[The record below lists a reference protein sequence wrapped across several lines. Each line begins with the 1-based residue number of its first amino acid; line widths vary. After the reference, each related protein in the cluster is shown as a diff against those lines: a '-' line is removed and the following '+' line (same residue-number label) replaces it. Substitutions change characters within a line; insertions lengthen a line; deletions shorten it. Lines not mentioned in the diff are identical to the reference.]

1 MTCKVNELI
10 VKLKIKEQSARS
22 KRSVYTAAIS
32 QITAMA
38 NERKAKDEDLVKK
51 ATLKTSVSE
60 DMDDLTEEE
69 TLALE
74 RILDSKHDDNYVAE
88 GPIQFSIDKS
98 AIDRLSDDPT
108 ILFELTVKAISPE
121 ISHLV
126 DAGKI
131 ELHSSDSIQEMIGEN
146 SDKYSYSIV
155 GENARQARK
164 MGLATA
170 QKMFEEGSMPD
181 EVQKATGW
189 YLDKDAKWK
198 FALNSTPKA
207 TPLLSKL
214 EAGKEYMLKDLIS
227 YKELFDN
234 YPGLSTLK
242 VKVVKSKALGKA
254 SGQYNVMTNTITL
267 PNYSADMAM
276 GKSQDVVNKGRLSTL
291 GHEVQH
297 AIQEIENFA
306 KGGNLDTA
314 KSHVMFRYLEKLRK
328 LYESVVEEIRPEV
341 GELLETAA
349 NGTKEEKEAAAKE
362 IRDKVTAKATMLM
375 KVMFKYDNSQTE
387 KATAYAKK
395 FKLHTATPEQLAYMV
410 YFHLLGEVEARTAGA
425 MWVGETYDTGSYEN
439 IVHRLE
445 HPTSASIVQALYN
458 KETKQ
463 VILNEEVLTDDKV
476 EGVVYH
482 EVGVHM
488 YADVIRSNE
497 LLQDKAVKLLERG
510 LKSSNAGVKGFFVGV
525 SKRLEE
531 AKEVGNKEEVLA
543 YLVEEGF
550 NTLENHELF
559 NPEDRLDQALSKM
572 RKILPAVVVDLIT
585 EVVKAFVGKME
596 KLTKKNVDK
605 VKMLAGKGLTGLTYD
620 LGLQA
625 DYNQIINLVRKGTKE
640 IADKY
645 EAIPEEVVNDK
656 WTLLGREFL
665 AKLRSADKSAAD
677 RLEEY
682 QIESTYPIYNAVLM
696 EEIKQKLATMYPE
709 IEVNA
714 VDSLFSTDGAEVV
727 GRAIDGI
734 VTYNPNKAG
743 LDTLPHEYA
752 HVYINL
758 LEKTTFMGNLISK
771 IQQKEKL
778 DRPQAKEWLADYIGV
793 RYADNITGL
802 RNDLS
807 KEELSLISKVWLAIK
822 KMFNRKEEE
831 LKSDLLE
838 MFKRFY
844 QGDNA
849 KAIRFTPQDG
859 YSLINIENTL
869 SNQPFASN
877 VLESVIK
884 LDSNAALT
892 GSVALGAQG
901 EVYRKGDSGVVDLH
915 DLDIQL
921 GDISNKE
928 KEAIAKALGKK
939 YNITKIYDFGMPKT
953 KEGHD
958 IVSELGK
965 YVPKS
970 ARKLAVGISKLLFST
985 KVASYI
991 VTPPG
996 VMVTDMVRYKN
1007 GDSASRVESYTLT
1020 KNGVVVGT
1028 YKADI
1033 ELDGEHKTKIVAEH
1047 FTGEKAVVLD
1057 LISGNNQ
1064 PSIDYYS
1071 SYLDKTIKISS
1082 AESIIDAKN
1091 AMGSKPRD
1099 KDVMDINFF
1108 KPIPLPKK
1116 PEAPMNIKSFSG
1128 DNGVATVYNNLTEN
1142 CK

>member
-1 MTCKVNELI
+1 MNCKAEELL
-10 VKLKIKEQSARS
+10 VELKKKEQAARKEQNKKVYAAAINQLTAMIKEREASA
-22 KRSVYTAAIS
+22 
-32 QITAMA
+32 
-38 NERKAKDEDLVKK
+38 KA
-51 ATLKTSVSE
+51 SVSE
-60 DMDDLTEEE
+60 GVYSTTKEELASEYVPNKPIQPSSNELVEELTKPFNGDAKSLYKTVTVDTGVLKTFIEVLNVLPSDSLREVITLVAFTQGSPVSGINGIREVLTKGYDGELEKDLVDGVVNFTINMIYSAQMMKDDTILKEI
-69 TLALE
+69 LE
-74 RILDSKHDDNYVAE
+74 YKDDVNSPEGNILKRLQEVFEDEDNYVAE
-88 GPIQFSIDKS
+88 GPI
-98 AIDRLSDDPT
+98 
-108 ILFELTVKAISPE
+108 
-121 ISHLV
+121 
-126 DAGKI
+126 
-131 ELHSSDSIQEMIGEN
+131 
-146 SDKYSYSIV
+146 
-155 GENARQARK
+155 
-164 MGLATA
+164 
-170 QKMFEEGSMPD
+170 
-181 EVQKATGW
+181 
-189 YLDKDAKWK
+189 
-198 FALNSTPKA
+198 
-207 TPLLSKL
+207 
-214 EAGKEYMLKDLIS
+214 
-227 YKELFDN
+227 
-234 YPGLSTLK
+234 
-242 VKVVKSKALGKA
+242 
-254 SGQYNVMTNTITL
+254 
-267 PNYSADMAM
+267 
-276 GKSQDVVNKGRLSTL
+276 
-291 GHEVQH
+291 
-297 AIQEIENFA
+297 
-306 KGGNLDTA
+306 
-314 KSHVMFRYLEKLRK
+314 
-328 LYESVVEEIRPEV
+328 
-341 GELLETAA
+341 
-349 NGTKEEKEAAAKE
+349 
-362 IRDKVTAKATMLM
+362 
-375 KVMFKYDNSQTE
+375 
-387 KATAYAKK
+387 
-395 FKLHTATPEQLAYMV
+395 
-410 YFHLLGEVEARTAGA
+410 
-425 MWVGETYDTGSYEN
+425 
-439 IVHRLE
+439 
-445 HPTSASIVQALYN
+445 
-458 KETKQ
+458 
-463 VILNEEVLTDDKV
+463 
-476 EGVVYH
+476 
-482 EVGVHM
+482 
-488 YADVIRSNE
+488 
-497 LLQDKAVKLLERG
+497 
-510 LKSSNAGVKGFFVGV
+510 
-525 SKRLEE
+525 
-531 AKEVGNKEEVLA
+531 
-543 YLVEEGF
+543 
-550 NTLENHELF
+550 
-559 NPEDRLDQALSKM
+559 
-572 RKILPAVVVDLIT
+572 
-585 EVVKAFVGKME
+585 
-596 KLTKKNVDK
+596 
-605 VKMLAGKGLTGLTYD
+605 
-620 LGLQA
+620 
-625 DYNQIINLVRKGTKE
+625 
-640 IADKY
+640 
-645 EAIPEEVVNDK
+645 
-656 WTLLGREFL
+656 
-665 AKLRSADKSAAD
+665 
-677 RLEEY
+677 EY

-869 SNQPFASN
+869 SNQPFASS

-928 KEAIAKALGKK
+928 KEAIARALGKK

-1007 GDSASRVESYTLT
+1007 GDSTSRVESYKLT

-1057 LISGNNQ
+1057 LISGNDQ

>member
-1 MTCKVNELI
+1 MNCKAEELL
-10 VKLKIKEQSARS
+10 VELKKKEQAARKEQNKKVYAAAINQLTAMIKEREASA
-22 KRSVYTAAIS
+22 
-32 QITAMA
+32 
-38 NERKAKDEDLVKK
+38 KA
-51 ATLKTSVSE
+51 SVSE
-60 DMDDLTEEE
+60 GVYSTTKEELASEYVPNKPIQPSSNELVEELTKPFNGDAKSLYKTVTVDTGVLKTFIEVLNVLPSDSLREVITLVAFTQGSPVSGINGIREVLTKGYDGELEKDLVDGVVNFTINMIYSAQMMKDDTILKEI
-69 TLALE
+69 LE
-74 RILDSKHDDNYVAE
+74 YKDDVNSPEGNILKRLQEVFEDEDNYVAE
-88 GPIQFSIDKS
+88 GPI
-98 AIDRLSDDPT
+98 
-108 ILFELTVKAISPE
+108 
-121 ISHLV
+121 
-126 DAGKI
+126 
-131 ELHSSDSIQEMIGEN
+131 
-146 SDKYSYSIV
+146 
-155 GENARQARK
+155 
-164 MGLATA
+164 
-170 QKMFEEGSMPD
+170 
-181 EVQKATGW
+181 
-189 YLDKDAKWK
+189 
-198 FALNSTPKA
+198 
-207 TPLLSKL
+207 
-214 EAGKEYMLKDLIS
+214 
-227 YKELFDN
+227 
-234 YPGLSTLK
+234 
-242 VKVVKSKALGKA
+242 
-254 SGQYNVMTNTITL
+254 
-267 PNYSADMAM
+267 
-276 GKSQDVVNKGRLSTL
+276 
-291 GHEVQH
+291 
-297 AIQEIENFA
+297 
-306 KGGNLDTA
+306 
-314 KSHVMFRYLEKLRK
+314 
-328 LYESVVEEIRPEV
+328 
-341 GELLETAA
+341 
-349 NGTKEEKEAAAKE
+349 
-362 IRDKVTAKATMLM
+362 
-375 KVMFKYDNSQTE
+375 
-387 KATAYAKK
+387 
-395 FKLHTATPEQLAYMV
+395 
-410 YFHLLGEVEARTAGA
+410 
-425 MWVGETYDTGSYEN
+425 
-439 IVHRLE
+439 
-445 HPTSASIVQALYN
+445 
-458 KETKQ
+458 
-463 VILNEEVLTDDKV
+463 
-476 EGVVYH
+476 
-482 EVGVHM
+482 
-488 YADVIRSNE
+488 
-497 LLQDKAVKLLERG
+497 
-510 LKSSNAGVKGFFVGV
+510 
-525 SKRLEE
+525 
-531 AKEVGNKEEVLA
+531 
-543 YLVEEGF
+543 
-550 NTLENHELF
+550 
-559 NPEDRLDQALSKM
+559 
-572 RKILPAVVVDLIT
+572 
-585 EVVKAFVGKME
+585 
-596 KLTKKNVDK
+596 
-605 VKMLAGKGLTGLTYD
+605 
-620 LGLQA
+620 
-625 DYNQIINLVRKGTKE
+625 
-640 IADKY
+640 
-645 EAIPEEVVNDK
+645 
-656 WTLLGREFL
+656 
-665 AKLRSADKSAAD
+665 
-677 RLEEY
+677 EY

-714 VDSLFSTDGAEVV
+714 VDSLFNTDGAEVV
-727 GRAIDGI
+727 GKAIDGI

-822 KMFNRKEEE
+822 KVFNRKEEE

-915 DLDIQL
+915 DLDIHL

-928 KEAIAKALGKK
+928 KEAIARALGKK

-1007 GDSASRVESYTLT
+1007 GDSTSRVESYKLT

-1057 LISGNNQ
+1057 LISGSDQ

-1128 DNGVATVYNNLTEN
+1128 DNTVATVYNNLTEN